1 MAINKEK
8 SVQVW
13 AVLDKEIYKDLQ
25 ELAVDQDRSVS
36 KQAAHII
43 KEYINN
49 HKKKN
54 K

>member
-13 AVLDKEIYKDLQ
+13 AVLDKNIYKELQ
-25 ELAVDQDRSVS
+25 QLADDQERSVS
-36 KQAAHII
+36 KQAAFII

-49 HKKKN
+49 HKKN